1 MFFDSARP
9 KVYDPPIL
17 KNVGGVSVYLFILF
31 NTLLVMY
38 GCYLT
43 WIEPKIFNVAMRGLQ
58 MMDGKVVF
66 GLAVTGC
73 IVVIYELIRKK
84 RSLSWLY
91 GLLGLAIVIIT
102 GVVFFNYYRNA
113 YNSGAGIYLAALG
126 GLQLVGSYVVLL
138 FGQDSNSSAR

>member
-1 MFFDSARP
+1 M
-9 KVYDPPIL
+9 
-17 KNVGGVSVYLFILF
+17 YLFILF

-38 GCYLT
+38 GCSLT

-66 GLAVTGC
+66 GLAMAGC
-73 IVVIYELIRKK
+73 IVVVYELIRKK
-84 RSLSWLY
+84 RSLFWIY
-91 GLLGLAIVIIT
+91 GILGLAITIIT
-102 GVVFFNYYRNA
+102 GVVFFNYYKNA

-138 FGQDSNSSAR
+138 FGQNSETMPIQEK